1 MWFDNLSSGWN
12 GDSRLLTTAR
22 VLEAFSAIRPHS
34 TDIDKLR
41 QWLVLSR
48 QTENWGDSRNLAGVI
63 RALLSSGTKWTLPS
77 EAPSF
82 RIGGREIAA
91 PHIAEYTG
99 SVTVDL
105 NPLEVSGKTLE
116 VVKKSSGPSWGGVI
130 SQYVAPILDVKAEKV
145 PQLSIAK
152 AVYVIEGGQTGEKA
166 VSSQLRVG
174 DRVRVTLSITS
185 DRDMDYVAVTDA
197 RSACL
202 EPDGQVSG
210 YISSDGVGMYMEVR
224 NESTNLF
231 IPFLPK
237 GTHVISYDCHVDR
250 EGVYSLGIATAQ
262 SQYSPLMVAH
272 SAGAEL
278 SVKDME

>member
-1 MWFDNLSSGWN
+1 MRAVRSGRDSS
-12 GDSRLLTTAR
+12 
-22 VLEAFSAIRPHS
+22 RP
-34 TDIDKLR
+34 
-41 QWLVLSR
+41 
-48 QTENWGDSRNLAGVI
+48 
-63 RALLSSGTKWTLPS
+63 
-77 EAPSF
+77 
-82 RIGGREIAA
+82 
-91 PHIAEYTG
+91 PHIAKYTG
-99 SVTVDL
+99 SLTVDL